1 MSEQELK
8 KSIVAMNS
16 LTNDLTSSKE
26 KALALR
32 VEPEVMTTC
41 VRIRTLDTSYTG
53 RVARVINLLEGKW
66 TVQILCAMREHSVRL
81 SDLKRAIP
89 TASKKALTASLRS
102 LEAAQVVLRRDLSNT
117 VLRVE

>member
-26 KALALR
+26 KTLALR
-32 VEPEVMTTC
+32 VEPELMTAY

-66 TVQILCAMREHSVRL
+66 TVQILCADARTL
-81 SDLKRAIP
+81 SS
-89 TASKKALTASLRS
+89 T
-102 LEAAQVVLRRDLSNT
+102 Q
-117 VLRVE
+117 

>member
-53 RVARVINLLEGKW
+53 RVARVAIARSRTESCSAKLWNFRGKNIFVTKTLLRGPHTTNWIKREPLMPDSMA
-66 TVQILCAMREHSVRL
+66 VQYREYTLQLCF
-81 SDLKRAIP
+81 
-89 TASKKALTASLRS
+89 
-102 LEAAQVVLRRDLSNT
+102 
-117 VLRVE
+117 